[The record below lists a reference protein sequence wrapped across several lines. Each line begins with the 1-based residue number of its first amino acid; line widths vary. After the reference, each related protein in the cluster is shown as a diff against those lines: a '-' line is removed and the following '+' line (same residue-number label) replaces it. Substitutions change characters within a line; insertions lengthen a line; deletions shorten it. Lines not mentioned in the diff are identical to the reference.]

1 MQPISLGGRLGRVAP
16 LALIAGLAL
25 TSIGCAT
32 KGFVREQVGAT
43 DSRLADTNRRVE
55 GQEGKLRDAS
65 GQLEAGRQRLD
76 TFDTRLGEVGVRA
89 GRASEQADGAS
100 VLAREARKA
109 ADDAAA
115 NAREMD
121 GRLSGRIAN
130 RNRYAALDTRTI
142 TFEFG
147 KADVGD
153 QAINELREVCKALRE
168 DPNAVVELR
177 GHTDGVGNDRTN
189 LRLSRDR
196 VDAIV
201 RYLVHKE
208 GIELRR
214 IHTVGLGKVAP
225 LADNN
230 TREGRARNR
239 RVDVTLLSP
248 QS

>member
-1 MQPISLGGRLGRVAP
+1 MAP
-16 LALIAGLAL
+16 LAVIAGLAL
-25 TSIGCAT
+25 TSVGCAT
-32 KGFVREQVGAT
+32 KDYVREQVGAT

-55 GQEGKLRDAS
+55 GQEGRLREAA
-65 GQLEAGRQRLD
+65 GQLETGRQRLD
-76 TFDTRLGEVGVRA
+76 TFDTRLGEVGVLA

-115 NAREMD
+115 SAREMD
-121 GRLSGRIAN
+121 GRLSSRIAN
-130 RNRYAALDTRTI
+130 RNRYTALDTRTI
-142 TFEFG
+142 MFEFG

-153 QAINELREVCKALRE
+153 QAINELRELSQALRE

-208 GIELRR
+208 GIEIRR
-214 IHTVGLGKVAP
+214 IHAVGLGKAAP
-225 LADNN
+225 LADNS

-239 RVDVTLLSP
+239 RVDMTLLSP

>member
-1 MQPISLGGRLGRVAP
+1 MQRISLGGRLGRMVP

-25 TSIGCAT
+25 TIIGCAT
-32 KGFVREQVGAT
+32 KDFVREQVGAT

-55 GQEGKLRDAS
+55 GQEGRLRDAS

-76 TFDTRLGEVGVRA
+76 TFDTRLGEVGGLA
-89 GRASEQADGAS
+89 GRATEQARD
-100 VLAREARKA
+100 ARKA
-109 ADDAAA
+109 ADDAAVST
-115 NAREMD
+115 REMD
-121 GRLSGRIAN
+121 GRLSSRIAN
-130 RNRYAALDTRTI
+130 RNKYSALDTRMI
-142 TFEFG
+142 LFEFG

-153 QAINELREVCKALRE
+153 QAINELREVSKALRE
-168 DPNAVVELR
+168 DLNAVVELR
-177 GHTDGVGNDRTN
+177 GHTDAVGNDQAN
-189 LRLSRDR
+189 VRLSRDR

-214 IHTVGLGKVAP
+214 IHAVGLGKVAP

-239 RVDVTLLSP
+239 RVDVTLRSP

>member
-32 KGFVREQVGAT
+32 KDFVREQVGAT

-55 GQEGKLRDAS
+55 GQA
-65 GQLEAGRQRLD
+65 GQLETGRQRLD
-76 TFDTRLGEVGVRA
+76 TFDTRLGEVGVLA

-121 GRLSGRIAN
+121 GRLSSRIAN
-130 RNRYAALDTRTI
+130 RNKYTALETRAI

-153 QAINELREVCKALRE
+153 QAINELRELCKALRE

-189 LRLSRDR
+189 VRLSRDR

-214 IHTVGLGKVAP
+214 IHAVGLGKAAP
-225 LADNN
+225 VADNN